1 MPYDKQAN
9 LRKCF
14 EVLSTYYNPTI
25 NNKTKI
31 IKFKLDVCRK
41 MCGADKKDCDNF
53 IRSMKHIK
61 K

>member
-14 EVLSTYYNPTI
+14 EILSSYYNPVI
-25 NNKTKI
+25 NNKTNI
-31 IKFKLDVCRK
+31 IKFKLEVCRK
-41 MCGADKKDCDNF
+41 MCDVDKKDCDDF